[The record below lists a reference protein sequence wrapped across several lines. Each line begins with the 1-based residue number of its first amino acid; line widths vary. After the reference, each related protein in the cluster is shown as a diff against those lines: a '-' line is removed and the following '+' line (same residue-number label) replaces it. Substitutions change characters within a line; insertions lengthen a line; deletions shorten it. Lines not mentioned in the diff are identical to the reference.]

1 MSTWL
6 YLTCD
11 SHTPAILSD
20 DVGQHLY
27 DLPAI
32 TMAVRHREEI
42 VQLWMETKDYVTQN
56 PGREVEKWIHRKM
69 RDVGEFERPWVFPF
83 PKNAAYFLACH
94 QQCEIGIQDQYDK
107 RYAPLTG
114 EEI

>member
-11 SHTPAILSD
+11 SHTPPILSE

-32 TMAVRHREEI
+32 TMAVRHRDRI
-42 VQLWMETKDYVTQN
+42 VQLWIEVKDHPN
-56 PGREVEKWIHRKM
+56 PGLEVEKWIHRAM
-69 RDVGEFERPWVFPF
+69 RDAGEFVRPWVFQF

-94 QQCEIGIQDQYDK
+94 QECEIGIQDQYDK